1 MFHEKIAGRNGAP
14 VSNAVTHNHQI
25 FCCAFNA
32 NGTVFVTGSSDN
44 LARVYSDI
52 SRLVICA

>member
-1 MFHEKIAGRNGAP
+1 MAAGKSSGP
-14 VSNAVTHNHQI
+14 SSSSGLQSHQI

-44 LARVYSDI
+44 LARVC
-52 SRLVICA
+52 LVVPDLKSPM